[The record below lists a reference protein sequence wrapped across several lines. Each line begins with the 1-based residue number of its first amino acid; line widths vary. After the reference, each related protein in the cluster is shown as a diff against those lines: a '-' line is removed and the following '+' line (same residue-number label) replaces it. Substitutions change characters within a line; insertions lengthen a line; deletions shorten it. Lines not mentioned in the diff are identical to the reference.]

1 MKTARI
7 QSANRSGAKTRGG
20 ASRCG
25 VSPRV
30 ARLEMD
36 CTACIINPE
45 NLALDRM
52 ALPRCK
58 HAQRARRMARL
69 HRGMDPFGLRKFGF
83 LSSFEIRH
91 SDFTPVRF
99 RSTRS

>member
-1 MKTARI
+1 
-7 QSANRSGAKTRGG
+7 
-20 ASRCG
+20 
-25 VSPRV
+25 
-30 ARLEMD
+30 MD

-99 RSTRS
+99 PPTRSPRSLRASSSLANWN